1 MKKALLGISLV
12 FSSLVVACV
21 STNAPEKN
29 PAADD
34 LESAYQLQY
43 QLVQGVA
50 FPIIGYKAGL
60 TSEAGQNKFNVSEP
74 VAGALFQEG
83 LAFDRHAYLLSNHT
97 NLMLETEIG
106 FILNQNITQLVTAEQ
121 LPAMI
126 KSVVPVIELPDLRF
140 EDPSSISGH
149 GLIVNNVASNKVL
162 VGKPI
167 SVESLDINQIT
178 TELTRNGQVVIEGKA
193 TDAMGDQWQAL
204 AWLINRSLKTGYP
217 VSEGNLLITGS
228 LGPMIPAE
236 RGQYDADF
244 GKLGKL
250 AFSIR

>member
-21 STNAPEKN
+21 SNQSPTNDQ
-29 PAADD
+29 AADD
-34 LESAYQLQY
+34 LESAYQLQR
-43 QLVQGVA
+43 QLVQRVA
-50 FPIIGYKAGL
+50 YPVIGYKAGL
-60 TSEAGQNKFNVSEP
+60 TSEAGQKKFGVSEP
-74 VAGALFQEG
+74 VAGALFQQG
-83 LAFDRHAYLLSNHT
+83 LAFDRYVYLLSDHT

-121 LPAMI
+121 VPALV

-140 EDPSSISGH
+140 ENPDNITGH

-167 SVESLDINQIT
+167 SVQSLDINQIT
-178 TELTRNGQVVIEGKA
+178 TKLTRNGQVVIEGKA
-193 TDAMGDQWQAL
+193 TDAMDDQRQAL

-217 VSEGNLLITGS
+217 VSEGNLLITGA

-244 GKLGKL
+244 GELGKL
-250 AFSIR
+250 AFSVR

>member
-21 STNAPEKN
+21 SNQSPTNDQ
-29 PAADD
+29 AADD
-34 LESAYQLQY
+34 LESAYQLQR
-43 QLVQGVA
+43 QLVQRVA
-50 FPIIGYKAGL
+50 YPVIGYKAGL
-60 TSEAGQNKFNVSEP
+60 TSEAGQKKFGVSEP
-74 VAGALFQEG
+74 VAGALFQQG
-83 LAFDRHAYLLSNHT
+83 LAFDRYVYLLSDHT

-121 LPAMI
+121 VPALV

-140 EDPSSISGH
+140 ENPDNITGH

-167 SVESLDINQIT
+167 SVQSLDINQIT
-178 TELTRNGQVVIEGKA
+178 TKLTRNGQVVIEGKA
-193 TDAMGDQWQAL
+193 TDAMDDQWQAL

-217 VSEGNLLITGS
+217 VSEGNLLITGA

-244 GKLGKL
+244 GELGKL
-250 AFSIR
+250 AFSVR

>member
-1 MKKALLGISLV
+1 MKKALLGISLI

-34 LESAYQLQY
+34 LESAYQLQF

-60 TSEAGQNKFNVSEP
+60 TSEAGQKKFNVSEP

-228 LGPMIPAE
+228 LGPMIQAE

>member
-1 MKKALLGISLV
+1 MKKALLSISLV
-12 FSSLVVACV
+12 FSTLVVACV
-21 STNAPEKN
+21 SSNGQIEN
-29 PAADD
+29 PAAND

-43 QLVQGVA
+43 QLVQRVA
-50 FPIIGYKAGL
+50 YPVIGYKAGL
-60 TSEAGQNKFNVSEP
+60 TSEAGQNKFGVSEP
-74 VAGALFQEG
+74 VAGALFQQG
-83 LAFDRHAYLLSNHT
+83 LAFDRYVYLLSDHT

-106 FILNQNITQLVTAEQ
+106 FILNQNITRLVTPEQ

-140 EDPSSISGH
+140 ENPDNITGH
-149 GLIVNNVASNKVL
+149 GLIVNNVGSNSVL

-167 SVESLDINQIT
+167 DVNSLDINQIT
-178 TELTRNGQVVIEGKA
+178 TELTRNGKTVIEGKA

-204 AWLINRSLKTGYP
+204 AWLINRSLKSGYP
-217 VSEGNLLITGS
+217 VSEGNLLITGA

-244 GKLGKL
+244 GKLGIL

>member
-29 PAADD
+29 PSADD

-60 TSEAGQNKFNVSEP
+60 TSEAGQKKFNVSEP

-178 TELTRNGQVVIEGKA
+178 TRLTRNGQLVIEGQA
-193 TDAMGDQWQAL
+193 TDAMGDQWRAL
-204 AWLINRSLKTGYP
+204 AWLINRSLRTGYP

-228 LGPMIPAE
+228 LGP
-236 RGQYDADF
+236 
-244 GKLGKL
+244 
-250 AFSIR
+250 

>member
-1 MKKALLGISLV
+1 MKKALLSISLV
-12 FSSLVVACV
+12 FSTLVVACV
-21 STNAPEKN
+21 SSNGQNEN
-29 PAADD
+29 PGADD
-34 LESAYQLQY
+34 LQSAYQLQY
-43 QLVQGVA
+43 QLVQRVA
-50 FPIIGYKAGL
+50 YPIIGYKAGL
-60 TSEAGQNKFNVSEP
+60 TSEPGQKKFGVSEP
-74 VAGALFQEG
+74 VAGALFQPG
-83 LAFDRHAYLLSNHT
+83 LAFDRSVYLLSDHT

-140 EDPSSISGH
+140 ENPDNITGH

-167 SVESLDINQIT
+167 DVNSLNINDIS
-178 TELTRNGQVVIEGKA
+178 TELTRNGVPVIKGKA

-204 AWLINRSLKTGYP
+204 AWLINRSLRSGYP
-217 VSEGNLLITGS
+217 VSEGNLLITGA

-244 GKLGKL
+244 GQLGKL

>member
-1 MKKALLGISLV
+1 MKKALLSISLV

-21 STNAPEKN
+21 SSNGQNEN

-34 LESAYQLQY
+34 LKSAYQLQY

-50 FPIIGYKAGL
+50 FPVIGYKAGL
-60 TSEAGQNKFNVSEP
+60 TSEAGQKKFNVSEP
-74 VAGALFQEG
+74 VAGAIFQEG

-140 EDPSSISGH
+140 ENPDNISGH

-162 VGKPI
+162 VGKP
-167 SVESLDINQIT
+167 VNVNTLDINQINT
-178 TELTRNGQVVIEGKA
+178 ILTRNGKTVIKGKA

-217 VSEGNLLITGS
+217 VSEGNLLITGA

-244 GKLGKL
+244 GQLGKL

>member
-1 MKKALLGISLV
+1 MKKALLSISLV

-21 STNAPEKN
+21 SSNGPSES

-50 FPIIGYKAGL
+50 FPVIGYKAGL
-60 TSEAGQNKFNVSEP
+60 TSEAGQKKFNVSEP
-74 VAGALFQEG
+74 VAGAIFQEG

-126 KSVVPVIELPDLRF
+126 KSVVAVIELPDLRF
-140 EDPSSISGH
+140 ENPDNISGH

-162 VGKPI
+162 VGKP
-167 SVESLDINQIT
+167 VDVNTLDINQIT
-178 TELTRNGQVVIEGKA
+178 TELTHNGVPVIKGKA

-217 VSEGNLLITGS
+217 VGEGNLLITGA
-228 LGPMIPAE
+228 LGPMIPAK

>member
-1 MKKALLGISLV
+1 
-12 FSSLVVACV
+12 
-21 STNAPEKN
+21 
-29 PAADD
+29 
-34 LESAYQLQY
+34 
-43 QLVQGVA
+43 
-50 FPIIGYKAGL
+50 
-60 TSEAGQNKFNVSEP
+60 
-74 VAGALFQEG
+74 
-83 LAFDRHAYLLSNHT
+83 
-97 NLMLETEIG
+97 MLETEIG

-167 SVESLDINQIT
+167 SVESLDINQIAT
-178 TELTRNGQVVIEGKA
+178 RLTRNGQVVIEGQA

-204 AWLINRSLKTGYP
+204 AWLINRSLRTGYP